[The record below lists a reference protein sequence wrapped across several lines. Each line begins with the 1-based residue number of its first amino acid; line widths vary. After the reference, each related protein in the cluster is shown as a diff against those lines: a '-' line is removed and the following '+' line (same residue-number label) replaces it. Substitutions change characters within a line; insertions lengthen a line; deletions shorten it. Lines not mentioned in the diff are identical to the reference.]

1 MEKFDLISGMPEQL
15 YFFNDNIL
23 KKINKKGNYQLYTEE
38 DNLGTIKNKETMME
52 VQINNDI
59 CSFDS
64 WIKEKI
70 FDKIIKN
77 SEINKINFIYENSL
91 LGYTKGSEEIK
102 IQANGSDVLFEKSYL
117 AERVLPEVN
126 GRDALF
132 EKFYLA
138 ERVLE
143 WRKVFNSDLIKKCS
157 FELNS
162 DNEKI
167 SITEIKKDNIFE
179 VTDFIIKTVN
189 DKFEFH
195 FHDNEI
201 KKEGELKYGEAI
213 FLEYLFKKEHKGVF
227 MEEIREKVENF
238 KNNIIENTDYLG
250 YVLKEF
256 KNEESE
262 NVLNGLKIWNIFD
275 ECISIDEIS
284 VETLENALIT
294 AKEFP
299 KCSIFSWIPNDFPFS
314 IYNKDEKNEL
324 AIFLYENENIS
335 KMAKIYNI
343 FKNEPNFSYFKNCSI
358 EMQSSN
364 GVLKIPVDKN
374 NMIYKAKT
382 ENFGN
387 ENMIKEAKAEMG
399 IIENDCESK
408 TKKTVK
414 MR

>member
-1 MEKFDLISGMPEQL
+1 MEKFDLISETLERL
-15 YFFNDNIL
+15 YFFNDDIF
-23 KKINKKGNYQLYTEE
+23 KKINKKGNYQLYIGE

-91 LGYTKGSEEIK
+91 SEYTKGAEEIK
-102 IQANGSDVLFEKSYL
+102 IQCSVT
-117 AERVLPEVN
+117 PEVN
-126 GRDALF
+126 GRYALF

-143 WRKVFNSDLIKKCS
+143 WRKVFDSDLIKKCF

-162 DNEKI
+162 NNEKI
-167 SITEIKKDNIFE
+167 SITETKKNNIFE
-179 VTDFIIKTVN
+179 VTDFIIESVN

-213 FLEYLFKKEHKGVF
+213 FLEDLFKKEHKGVF
-227 MEEIREKVENF
+227 MEEIKEKVESF

-256 KNEESE
+256 KNEESG

-299 KCSIFSWIPNDFPFS
+299 ECKIFSWIPNDFPFS

-343 FKNEPNFSYFKNCSI
+343 FKNEPNFSYFKNYSI

-364 GVLKIPVDKN
+364 GILKITADKN

-387 ENMIKEAKAEMG
+387 ENMIKKAKAEMG
-399 IIENDCESK
+399 IKNIEKEIECE
-408 TKKTVK
+408 TKRNIKV
-414 MR
+414 R

>member
-1 MEKFDLISGMPEQL
+1 MEKFDLRSEMPEKL
-15 YFFNDNIL
+15 YFFNDDIF
-23 KKINKKGNYQLYTEE
+23 KKINKKGDYQLYTEE
-38 DNLGTIKNKETMME
+38 DNLGTIKNKGTKME

-77 SEINKINFIYENSL
+77 SKIDKIDFIYENSSL
-91 LGYTKGSEEIK
+91 EYTKGSEEII
-102 IQANGSDVLFEKSYL
+102 IQSFVTL
-117 AERVLPEVN
+117 EVN

-132 EKFYLA
+132 EKFYLV

-143 WRKVFNSDLIKKCS
+143 WRKVFDSDLIKKCS

-162 DNEKI
+162 NNEKI

-179 VTDFIIKTVN
+179 VTDFIIETVN

-195 FHDNEI
+195 FLDNEI
-201 KKEGELKYGEAI
+201 KKKGELKYGEAI
-213 FLEYLFKKEHKGVF
+213 FLEDLFKKEHKGVF
-227 MEEIREKVENF
+227 VEEIKEKMESF
-238 KNNIIENTDYLG
+238 KNNIIENTDYFG

-299 KCSIFSWIPNDFPFS
+299 ECKIFSWIPNDFPFS
-314 IYNKDEKNEL
+314 IYNKEEKNEL

-399 IIENDCESK
+399 IKNVEKEIESE
-408 TKKTVK
+408 TKKNIKV
-414 MR
+414 R

>member
-1 MEKFDLISGMPEQL
+1 MEKIDLRSEMPEQL
-15 YFFNDNIL
+15 YFFNDDIF
-23 KKINKKGNYQLYTEE
+23 KKINKKGDYQLYTEE
-38 DNLGTIKNKETMME
+38 DNLGTIKNKGTKME

-77 SEINKINFIYENSL
+77 TEINKINFIYENSL
-91 LGYTKGSEEIK
+91 LEYTKGSEKIK
-102 IQANGSDVLFEKSYL
+102 IQCSVM
-117 AERVLPEVN
+117 PEVN

-143 WRKVFNSDLIKKCS
+143 WRKVFDSDLIKKCS

-162 DNEKI
+162 NNKKI
-167 SITEIKKDNIFE
+167 SITETKKNNIFE
-179 VTDFIIKTVN
+179 VTDFIIKSVN

-213 FLEYLFKKEHKGVF
+213 FLEDLFKKEHKGVF
-227 MEEIREKVENF
+227 MEEIKEKVESF

-256 KNEESE
+256 KNEESK

-299 KCSIFSWIPNDFPFS
+299 ECKIFSWIPNDFPFS

-343 FKNEPNFSYFKNCSI
+343 FKDELNFSYFKNCSI

-399 IIENDCESK
+399 IIENDYESK

>member
-1 MEKFDLISGMPEQL
+1 MKKFDLISEMQEQL
-15 YFFNDNIL
+15 YFFNDDIF
-23 KKINKKGNYQLYTEE
+23 KKINKKGDYQLYTEE
-38 DNLGTIKNKETMME
+38 DNLGTIKNKGTKME

-77 SEINKINFIYENSL
+77 TEINKISFIYENSL
-91 LGYTKGSEEIK
+91 LEYTKGSEEIK
-102 IQANGSDVLFEKSYL
+102 IQCSVI
-117 AERVLPEVN
+117 PEVN

-162 DNEKI
+162 DNGKI
-167 SITEIKKDNIFE
+167 SIAEIKKDNIFE
-179 VTDFIIKTVN
+179 VTDFIIETVN

-195 FHDNEI
+195 FQDNEI
-201 KKEGELKYGEAI
+201 KKEGDLKYGEAI
-213 FLEYLFKKEHKGVF
+213 FLEELFKKEHKGVF
-227 MEEIREKVENF
+227 MEEIREKVDSF
-238 KNNIIENTDYLG
+238 KNIIEETDYLG
-250 YVLKEF
+250 YSLKEF

-262 NVLNGLKIWNIFD
+262 DFLKGLKVWNIFD
-275 ECISIDEIS
+275 ECISVDKIGA
-284 VETLENALIT
+284 ETLENALVT

-299 KCSIFSWIPNDFPFS
+299 RCDVFSYIPDDFPFS
-314 IYNKDEKNEL
+314 IFNKVEKNEL

-343 FKNEPNFSYFKNCSI
+343 FKNEPNFSYFKDYLI
-358 EMQSSN
+358 EMHSQN
-364 GVLKIPVDKN
+364 GILKISADRN
-374 NMIYKAKT
+374 NIIYKAKT

-387 ENMIKEAKAEMG
+387 ENMIKKAKAEMG
-399 IIENDCESK
+399 IKNIEKEVEIE
-408 TKKTVK
+408 TKKNIKV
-414 MR
+414 R

>member
-1 MEKFDLISGMPEQL
+1 MEKFDLRSEMPEQL
-15 YFFNDNIL
+15 YFFNDDIF
-23 KKINKKGNYQLYTEE
+23 KKINKKGDYQLYTEE
-38 DNLGTIKNKETMME
+38 DNLGTIKNKGTKME

-77 SEINKINFIYENSL
+77 SKIDKIDFIYENSSL
-91 LGYTKGSEEIK
+91 EYTKGSEEII
-102 IQANGSDVLFEKSYL
+102 IQSFVTL
-117 AERVLPEVN
+117 EVN

-143 WRKVFNSDLIKKCS
+143 WRKVFDSDLIKKCS

-179 VTDFIIKTVN
+179 VTDFIIETVN

-195 FHDNEI
+195 FLNNEI

-213 FLEYLFKKEHKGVF
+213 FLEDLFKKEHKGVF
-227 MEEIREKVENF
+227 VEEIKEKMESF

-299 KCSIFSWIPNDFPFS
+299 ECKIFSWIPNDFPFS

-335 KMAKIYNI
+335 KMTKIYNI

>member
-1 MEKFDLISGMPEQL
+1 MEKFDLRSEMPEQL
-15 YFFNDNIL
+15 YFFNDDIF
-23 KKINKKGNYQLYTEE
+23 KKINKKGDYQLYTEE
-38 DNLGTIKNKETMME
+38 DNLGTIKNKGTKME

-77 SEINKINFIYENSL
+77 SKIDKIDFIYENSSL
-91 LGYTKGSEEIK
+91 EYTKGTEEII
-102 IQANGSDVLFEKSYL
+102 IQSFVAL
-117 AERVLPEVN
+117 EVN

-143 WRKVFNSDLIKKCS
+143 WRKVFDSDLIKKCS

-179 VTDFIIKTVN
+179 VTDFIIETVN

-195 FHDNEI
+195 FLNNEI
-201 KKEGELKYGEAI
+201 KKEGELKYGEAV
-213 FLEYLFKKEHKGVF
+213 FLEDLFKKEHKGVF
-227 MEEIREKVENF
+227 VEEIKEKMESF

-299 KCSIFSWIPNDFPFS
+299 ECKIFSWIPNDFPFS

>member
-1 MEKFDLISGMPEQL
+1 MEKFDLRSEMPEQL
-15 YFFNDNIL
+15 YFFNDDIF
-23 KKINKKGNYQLYTEE
+23 KKINKKGDYQLYTEE
-38 DNLGTIKNKETMME
+38 DNLGTIKNKGTKME

-77 SEINKINFIYENSL
+77 SKIDKIDFIYENSSL
-91 LGYTKGSEEIK
+91 EYTKGTEEII
-102 IQANGSDVLFEKSYL
+102 IQSFVTL
-117 AERVLPEVN
+117 EVN

-143 WRKVFNSDLIKKCS
+143 WRKVFDSDLIKKCS

-179 VTDFIIKTVN
+179 VTDFIIETVN

-195 FHDNEI
+195 FLNNEI
-201 KKEGELKYGEAI
+201 KKEGELKYGEAV
-213 FLEYLFKKEHKGVF
+213 FLEDLFKKEHKGVF
-227 MEEIREKVENF
+227 VEEIKEKMESF

-294 AKEFP
+294 AKKFP
-299 KCSIFSWIPNDFPFS
+299 ECKIFSWIPNDFSFS

>member
-1 MEKFDLISGMPEQL
+1 MEKFDLRSEMPEQL
-15 YFFNDNIL
+15 YFFNDDIF
-23 KKINKKGNYQLYTEE
+23 KKINKKGDYQLYTEE
-38 DNLGTIKNKETMME
+38 DNLGTIKNKGTKME

-77 SEINKINFIYENSL
+77 SKIDKIDFIYENSSL
-91 LGYTKGSEEIK
+91 EYTKGSEEII
-102 IQANGSDVLFEKSYL
+102 IQSFVTL
-117 AERVLPEVN
+117 EVN

-143 WRKVFNSDLIKKCS
+143 WRKVFDSDLIKKCS

-179 VTDFIIKTVN
+179 VTDFIIETVN

-195 FHDNEI
+195 FLNNEI

-213 FLEYLFKKEHKGVF
+213 FLEDLFKKEHKGVF
-227 MEEIREKVENF
+227 VKEIKEKMESF

-299 KCSIFSWIPNDFPFS
+299 ECKIFSWIPNDFTFS

-399 IIENDCESK
+399 IIENNCESK

>member
-1 MEKFDLISGMPEQL
+1 MKKIDLISEIPEQL
-15 YFFNDNIL
+15 YFYDDIF
-23 KKINKKGNYQLYTEE
+23 KKINKKGNYQLYTGE

-91 LGYTKGSEEIK
+91 LEYTKGSEEIK
-102 IQANGSDVLFEKSYL
+102 IQCSVT
-117 AERVLPEVN
+117 PEVN

-143 WRKVFNSDLIKKCS
+143 WRKVFDSDLIKKCS

-162 DNEKI
+162 NNEKI
-167 SITEIKKDNIFE
+167 SITEIKKNNIFE
-179 VTDFIIKTVN
+179 VTDFIIETVN
-189 DKFEFH
+189 DEFGFH

-201 KKEGELKYGEAI
+201 KKEGKLKYGEAI
-213 FLEYLFKKEHKGVF
+213 FLEDLFKKEHKGVF
-227 MEEIREKVENF
+227 MEEIREKMESF

-299 KCSIFSWIPNDFPFS
+299 RCDVFSYIPDDFPFS
-314 IYNKDEKNEL
+314 IFNRAEKNEL

-335 KMAKIYNI
+335 KIAKIYNI
-343 FKNEPNFSYFKNCSI
+343 FKNEPNFSYFKDCSI
-358 EMQSSN
+358 EMHSPN
-364 GVLKIPVDKN
+364 GILKISANRD

-387 ENMIKEAKAEMG
+387 ENMIKKAKAEMG
-399 IIENDCESK
+399 IENVEKEIESG
-408 TKKTVK
+408 TKKNTKV
-414 MR
+414 R